1 MKNIY
6 KSLVIEVIRLDCYDC
21 IRTSTFNFEDY
32 NDNELP
38 LIPFEP

>member
-6 KSLVIEVIRLDCYDC
+6 APLEVVIIRLDCYDC
-21 IRTSTFNFEDY
+21 IRTSTSDFEVY

-38 LIPFEP
+38 LVPFEP

>member
-6 KSLVIEVIRLDCYDC
+6 ALLEVVTIRLDCYDC
-21 IRTSTFNFEDY
+21 ICTSADFEDY

-38 LIPFEP
+38 LVPFEP

>member
-6 KSLVIEVIRLDCYDC
+6 KPLDIVVIRLDCYDC
-21 IRTSTFNFEDY
+21 IRTSTSNFEDY

-38 LIPFEP
+38 LVPFKP

>member
-6 KSLVIEVIRLDCYDC
+6 ASLEVVIIRLDCCDC
-21 IRTSTFNFEDY
+21 IRTSTSDLEDY

-38 LIPFEP
+38 LVPFEP

>member
-6 KSLVIEVIRLDCYDC
+6 APLEVTIIRLDCYDC
-21 IRTSTFNFEDY
+21 LCTSTEFEDY

-38 LIPFEP
+38 PVPFEP

>member
-6 KSLVIEVIRLDCYDC
+6 APLEVVIIRLDCYDC
-21 IRTSTFNFEDY
+21 IRTSASAFEVY

-38 LIPFEP
+38 LVPFEP